1 MEIRRKIIFGITDNT
16 KLSKYSY
23 INEIKI
29 KDNLL
34 MTNAQKLKS
43 MISDHP
49 KASSADL
56 QLMDLRS
63 TSAPISQILKEC
75 ALKGK
80 ITENEKL
87 NDQIIE
93 VSNQI

>member
-1 MEIRRKIIFGITDNT
+1 MEIRRKIIFGITENT

-23 INEIKI
+23 INERKI

-34 MTNAQKLKS
+34 MKNAQKLKS

-56 QLMDLRS
+56 RVMDLRS
-63 TSAPISQILKEC
+63 TSGPI
-75 ALKGK
+75 
-80 ITENEKL
+80 
-87 NDQIIE
+87 
-93 VSNQI
+93 